1 MRYALDAPNESLCS
15 ELAER
20 TAGNTQVLA
29 ACRLAGS
36 VWDGVV
42 TRARGP
48 RAALD
53 LLEIGADI
61 ETVQACVLADP
72 RLQGKMDLAE
82 LRRDY
87 GEVVA
92 GQVEQMQ
99 RLLQLGE
106 QYRRDQQADWYENLR
121 RLLLSA
127 ISDVRVMLIQLVH
140 RLERLRGLAFEPDL
154 TKRRAIAAETL
165 DVYAPIAHRL
175 GLGQIKWELEDLA
188 FRHLEPEI
196 YKRIAHL
203 LDERRTEREAYL
215 QLVRTTLES
224 ALAAAGIKARVYGRP
239 KHIYS
244 IWGKMQRKKLSFD
257 GLFDVRAL
265 RVEVENVQD
274 CYAAL
279 SVAHSLYTPIEAEYD
294 DYIARPKEN
303 GYQSLHTAVHALDD
317 KVVEIQIRTRAMH
330 EQAELGVAAHW
341 RYKEGGGHQED
352 PFAAELNRLRQAL
365 AAGGTAQPRVEDV
378 YVFTPEGDIIAMP
391 IGSTVLDYA
400 YRVHTL
406 VGHRC
411 RGAKINGQIVPI
423 KTLLSQ
429 ADQVE
434 ILTQPTP
441 APSRE
446 WGSAQAG
453 FLHSASARAKVR
465 NWFHRLD
472 QTTAREAGAVY
483 CDRLFRRLG
492 LNRQAQSKLMSTLK
506 FKSLDALYEAV
517 GDHKLDANSL
527 LNAARAV
534 IKPPEQGQERVQTAG
549 QQLKNTSRS
558 GAAKSPEDAV
568 LSLDGMK
575 AQPAGCCQP
584 RPGDPVLAF
593 ITRGQG
599 LKLHKQDCANI
610 RHLQAEFPERILSV
624 EWPSQPT
631 HWAQVL
637 KLDFLLEDVARF
649 WADLGPVLAPF
660 KARVVESRS
669 RLERNSGLTDMAVTF
684 ELPAVGDVSG
694 LIKRLQGLPAVES
707 VQRR

>member
-15 ELAER
+15 ELAEC
-20 TAGNTQVLA
+20 TAGDTRVQS

-36 VWDGVV
+36 VWDGQV

-48 RAALD
+48 RAALV
-53 LLEIGADI
+53 LLKIGADTDTI
-61 ETVQACVLADP
+61 LACVLADP
-72 RLQGKMDLAE
+72 RLLGKMDQDQ

-87 GEVVA
+87 GDVVA
-92 GQVEQMQ
+92 GQVAQMQ
-99 RLLQLGE
+99 RLQQLGE

-127 ISDVRVMLIQLVH
+127 ITDVRVMVIQLVH

-154 TKRRAIAAETL
+154 SKRRAIAAETL

-188 FRHLEPEI
+188 FRHLEPQI

-215 QLVRTTLES
+215 LHVRTTLES
-224 ALAAAGIKARVYGRP
+224 ALAKAEIQARVYGRP

-244 IWGKMQRKKLSFD
+244 IWGKMQRKKLGFD

-265 RVEVENVQD
+265 RIEVETLQD

-279 SVAHSLYTPIEAEYD
+279 SVVHSLFVPIEAEYD

-303 GYQSLHTAVHALDD
+303 GYQSLHTAVRALED

-330 EQAELGVAAHW
+330 EQAEQGVAAHW
-341 RYKEGGGHQED
+341 RYKEGMGNQVD

-365 AAGGTAQPRVEDV
+365 ATGGTARPRVEEV
-378 YVFTPEGDIIAMP
+378 YVFTPQGDIIAMP

-400 YRVHTL
+400 YRVHTF

-423 KTLLSQ
+423 KTVLKQ
-429 ADQVE
+429 ADRVE

-446 WGSAQAG
+446 WGNAQAG

-472 QTTAREAGAVY
+472 KTTARDAGAAH

-492 LNRQAQSKLMSTLK
+492 LNRQAQTKLMTALGI
-506 FKSLDALYEAV
+506 KSLDALYEAV
-517 GDHKLDANSL
+517 GSQKLDANTL
-527 LNAARAV
+527 LNTARAA
-534 IKPPEQGQERVQTAG
+534 IKPPEPVAPTAR
-549 QQLKNTSRS
+549 Q
-558 GAAKSPEDAV
+558 AALNLASSVASPSTLPE

-575 AQPAGCCQP
+575 ARPAGCCHP
-584 RPGDPVLAF
+584 RPGDAVLAF

-599 LKLHKQDCANI
+599 LKLHKRDCVNI
-610 RHLQAEFPERILSV
+610 RHLKAKFPERILAV
-624 EWPSQPT
+624 EWPSKQAN
-631 HWAQVL
+631 WAQVL

-649 WADLGPVLAPF
+649 WADIDPVLAPF

-669 RLERNSGLTDMAVTF
+669 RLEGNSGLTDMAVTL
-684 ELPAVGDVSG
+684 ELPAAGDATA
-694 LIKRLQGLPAVES
+694 LIKRLQGMPAVES

>member
-72 RLQGKMDLAE
+72 RLQGKMDQE
-82 LRRDY
+82 QLRRDY

-92 GQVEQMQ
+92 GQVAQMQ

-140 RLERLRGLAFEPDL
+140 RLERLRGLVFEPDQA
-154 TKRRAIAAETL
+154 KRRAIAAETL

-188 FRHLEPEI
+188 FRHLEPGI

-215 QLVRTTLES
+215 QRVRTTLES
-224 ALAAAGIKARVYGRP
+224 ALAEAGIKARVYGRP

-265 RVEVENVQD
+265 RVEV
-274 CYAAL
+274 
-279 SVAHSLYTPIEAEYD
+279 
-294 DYIARPKEN
+294 
-303 GYQSLHTAVHALDD
+303 D
-317 KVVEIQIRTRAMH
+317 KVVEIQIRTPAMH

-378 YVFTPEGDIIAMP
+378 YVFTPQGDIIALP
-391 IGSTVLDYA
+391 LGSTVLDYA

-423 KTLLSQ
+423 KTLLHQ

-517 GDHKLDANSL
+517 GNHKLDANSL

-534 IKPPEQGQERVQTAG
+534 IKPPEQEQKPA

-599 LKLHKQDCANI
+599 LKLHNQDCANI
-610 RHLQAEFPERILSV
+610 RHLQAEFPERILAV

-669 RLERNSGLTDMAVTF
+669 RLERNSGLTDLAVTF
-684 ELPAVGDVSG
+684 ELPAAGDVFW
-694 LIKRLQGLPAVES
+694 LIKRLQALPAVES
-707 VQRR
+707 VQRV

>member
-20 TAGNTQVLA
+20 TAGSTRVLA
-29 ACRLAGS
+29 ACRLAGA

-53 LLEIGADI
+53 LLEIGADVD
-61 ETVQACVLADP
+61 TLCACVLADP
-72 RLQGKMDLAE
+72 RLLGTIDQDQL
-82 LRRDY
+82 LRDY
-87 GEVVA
+87 GGVVA
-92 GQVEQMQ
+92 EQVEQIQ

-140 RLERLRGLAFEPDL
+140 RLERLRGLAFESDAV
-154 TKRRAIAAETL
+154 KRRSIAAETL

-188 FRHLEPEI
+188 FRHLEPDI
-196 YKRIAHL
+196 YKRIAQL

-215 QLVRTTLES
+215 QRVRTTLES
-224 ALAAAGIKARVYGRP
+224 ALAEAGIKARVYGRP

-265 RVEVENVQD
+265 RVEVETLQD

-279 SVAHSLYTPIEAEYD
+279 SVAHSLFTPIEAEYD

-303 GYQSLHTAVHALDD
+303 GYQSLHTAVHALDG
-317 KVVEIQIRTRAMH
+317 KVVEIQIRTHAMH
-330 EQAELGVAAHW
+330 QQAELGVAAHW
-341 RYKEGGGHQED
+341 RYKEGGVHQGD

-378 YVFTPEGDIIAMP
+378 YVFTPQGDIIALP
-391 IGSTVLDYA
+391 LGSTVLDYA

-423 KTLLSQ
+423 KTLLNQ

-472 QTTAREAGAVY
+472 QTAARDAGAVH

-492 LNRQAQSKLMSTLK
+492 LNRQAQSKLVTALK
-506 FKSLDALYEAV
+506 LKSLDALYEVV
-517 GDHKLDANSL
+517 GNHKLDANSL
-527 LNAARAV
+527 LNAARDV
-534 IKPPEQGQERVQTAG
+534 IKPPEQEPAPAQP
-549 QQLKNTSRS
+549 LKNTTGS
-558 GAAKSPEDAV
+558 GAALSPADAV

-575 AQPAGCCQP
+575 AQPAGCCHP
-584 RPGDPVLAF
+584 RPGDSVLAF

-610 RHLQAEFPERILSV
+610 RHLQAEFPERILAV
-624 EWPSQPT
+624 EWPSQPS

-649 WADLGPVLAPF
+649 WADLGPVLIPF

-669 RLERNSGLTDMAVTF
+669 RLERNSGLTDLAVTL
-684 ELPAVGDVSG
+684 ELPAAVDTAG
-694 LIKRLQGLPAVES
+694 LIKRLQGLSAVES

>member
-15 ELAER
+15 ELAEL
-20 TAGNTQVLA
+20 TAGDTRVLT

-36 VWDGVV
+36 VWDGQV

-48 RAALD
+48 RAALA

-87 GEVVA
+87 GDVVA

-127 ISDVRVMLIQLVH
+127 ISDVRVMMIQLVH
-140 RLERLRGLAFEPDL
+140 RLERLRGLAFEPDQA
-154 TKRRAIAAETL
+154 KRRAIAAETL

-224 ALAAAGIKARVYGRP
+224 ALAEAGIKARVYGRP

-257 GLFDVRAL
+257 GLFDVRAM
-265 RVEVENVQD
+265 RVEVDTLQD

-279 SVAHSLYTPIEAEYD
+279 SVAHSLFTPIEAEYD

-423 KTLLSQ
+423 KTLLNQ
-429 ADQVE
+429 ADRVE
-434 ILTQPTP
+434 ILTQTTP

-472 QTTAREAGAVY
+472 QTAARDAGAVH

-492 LNRQAQSKLMSTLK
+492 LNRQAQSKLVTALK
-506 FKSLDALYEAV
+506 LKSLDALYEAV
-517 GDHKLDANSL
+517 GSQKLDANTL

-534 IKPPEQGQERVQTAG
+534 IKPPEPVETTAQQTA
-549 QQLKNTSRS
+549 LKLGT
-558 GAAKSPEDAV
+558 GVASPSDVPV

-575 AQPAGCCQP
+575 AQPAGCCHP

-599 LKLHKQDCANI
+599 LKLHKRDCVNI
-610 RHLQAEFPERILSV
+610 QHLQAEFPERILAV
-624 EWPSQPT
+624 EWPSQQAS
-631 HWAQVL
+631 WSQVL

-669 RLERNSGLTDMAVTF
+669 RLERNSGLTDMAVTL
-684 ELPAVGDVSG
+684 ELPAAVDVVG
-694 LIKRLQGLPAVES
+694 LLKRLQGLPAVES
-707 VQRR
+707 VQRH

>member
-20 TAGNTQVLA
+20 TAGDARVIA

-72 RLQGKMDLAE
+72 RLKGKMDLAE

-92 GQVEQMQ
+92 GQVAQMQ

-140 RLERLRGLAFEPDL
+140 RLERLRGLVFEPDL
-154 TKRRAIAAETL
+154 AKRRAIAAETL

-188 FRHLEPEI
+188 FRHLEPDI

-215 QLVRTTLES
+215 QRVRTALES
-224 ALAAAGIKARVYGRP
+224 ALAEAGIKARVYGRP

-265 RVEVENVQD
+265 RVEVETLQD

-279 SVAHSLYTPIEAEYD
+279 SVAHSLFTPIEAEYD

-303 GYQSLHTAVHALDD
+303 GYQSLHTAVHALED

-341 RYKEGGGHQED
+341 RYKEGGGQQED

-365 AAGGTAQPRVEDV
+365 AAGGTAQPRVEEV
-378 YVFTPEGDIIAMP
+378 YVFTPQGDIIALP
-391 IGSTVLDYA
+391 LGSTVLDYA

-411 RGAKINGQIVPI
+411 RGAKINGQIVPL
-423 KTLLSQ
+423 KTVLNQ

-441 APSRE
+441 GPSRE
-446 WGSAQAG
+446 WGNAQAG

-472 QTTAREAGAVY
+472 QTAAREAGAAH

-492 LNRQAQSKLMSTLK
+492 LNRQAQSKLVTALK
-506 FKSLDALYEAV
+506 LKSLDALFEAV
-517 GDHKLDANSL
+517 GNHKLDANSL
-527 LNAARAV
+527 LNAAREV
-534 IKPPEQGQERVQTAG
+534 IKLPEQEPAPAQR
-549 QQLKNTSRS
+549 LKNTSVS
-558 GAAKSPEDAV
+558 GAALSPDDAV

-575 AQPAGCCQP
+575 AQPAGCCNP
-584 RPGDPVLAF
+584 RPGDSVLAF

-599 LKLHKQDCANI
+599 LKLHKRDCVNI
-610 RHLQAEFPERILSV
+610 HHLQAEFPERILAV
-624 EWPSQPT
+624 DWPSQPT
-631 HWAQVL
+631 GWAQVL

-684 ELPAVGDVSG
+684 ELPAAGDTAG
-694 LIKRLQGLPAVES
+694 LIKRLQALSAVES
-707 VQRR
+707 VHRL

>member
-20 TAGNTQVLA
+20 TAGDTRVMA

-36 VWDGVV
+36 VWDGQVS
-42 TRARGP
+42 RARGP

-72 RLQGKMDLAE
+72 RLQGKMDQE
-82 LRRDY
+82 QLRRDY

-92 GQVEQMQ
+92 GQVAQMQ

-140 RLERLRGLAFEPDL
+140 RLERLRGLVFEPDQA
-154 TKRRAIAAETL
+154 KRRAIAAETL

-188 FRHLEPEI
+188 FRHLEPDI

-215 QLVRTTLES
+215 QRVRTALES
-224 ALAAAGIKARVYGRP
+224 ALAEAGIKARVYGRP

-265 RVEVENVQD
+265 RVEVETLQD

-279 SVAHSLYTPIEAEYD
+279 SVAHNLFTPIEAEYD

-303 GYQSLHTAVHALDD
+303 GYQSLHTAVHALED

-341 RYKEGGGHQED
+341 RYKEGGGQQED

-365 AAGGTAQPRVEDV
+365 A
-378 YVFTPEGDIIAMP
+378 
-391 IGSTVLDYA
+391 
-400 YRVHTL
+400 
-406 VGHRC
+406 
-411 RGAKINGQIVPI
+411 
-423 KTLLSQ
+423 
-429 ADQVE
+429 
-434 ILTQPTP
+434 
-441 APSRE
+441 
-446 WGSAQAG
+446 
-453 FLHSASARAKVR
+453 
-465 NWFHRLD
+465 
-472 QTTAREAGAVY
+472 
-483 CDRLFRRLG
+483 
-492 LNRQAQSKLMSTLK
+492 
-506 FKSLDALYEAV
+506 
-517 GDHKLDANSL
+517 
-527 LNAARAV
+527 
-534 IKPPEQGQERVQTAG
+534 
-549 QQLKNTSRS
+549 
-558 GAAKSPEDAV
+558 
-568 LSLDGMK
+568 
-575 AQPAGCCQP
+575 
-584 RPGDPVLAF
+584 
-593 ITRGQG
+593 
-599 LKLHKQDCANI
+599 
-610 RHLQAEFPERILSV
+610 
-624 EWPSQPT
+624 
-631 HWAQVL
+631 
-637 KLDFLLEDVARF
+637 
-649 WADLGPVLAPF
+649 
-660 KARVVESRS
+660 
-669 RLERNSGLTDMAVTF
+669 
-684 ELPAVGDVSG
+684 
-694 LIKRLQGLPAVES
+694 
-707 VQRR
+707 